1 MSEPLDIEKELE
13 DGRKPGNQTFF
24 KDENKNLLIVTRGH
38 PFERDNFF
46 NTLSIYFGSGAL
58 PYNPLV
64 KETLLNTVSKFS
76 KVNS

>member
-46 NTLSIYFGSGAL
+46 SMIDALLDVIGAIS
-58 PYNPLV
+58 NIQQH
-64 KETLLNTVSKFS
+64 
-76 KVNS
+76 KVFLKKII

>member
-24 KDENKNLLIVTRGH
+24 KDESKNLLIVTRGH

-46 NTLSIYFGSGAL
+46 SVIGAIS
-58 PYNPLV
+58 NIQQH
-64 KETLLNTVSKFS
+64 
-76 KVNS
+76 KVFLKKII